1 MTIIDQRTQN
11 NNILTRTIVC
21 ENFVNAV
28 HIINLIV
35 PKAERA
41 QHHPDIQLRN
51 YKELTITLTTHDAW
65 NTITQKDLDLAQ
77 EIDTVLE
84 KLNNTQAQ
92 ESK

>member
-1 MTIIDQRTQN
+1 MQTPQWRTLSN
-11 NNILTRTIVC
+11 NTLTRTIIC

-41 QHHPDIQLRN
+41 QHHPDIQLKN
-51 YKELTITLTTHDAW
+51 YKELTIALTTHDADH
-65 NTITQKDLDLAQ
+65 TVTQKDLDLAR